1 MILIAELSLWASLF
15 LAAWSAAISYA
26 GGALRLAEFVESG
39 ARALYATFVMA
50 ALASVGLWTA
60 LLARDFSLEYVAA
73 NIGQNTPRHY
83 AFTALWSGQ
92 SGSMLFCAT
101 ILSLCGTVVVA
112 ASGRRSREL
121 VPWATGTL
129 SAILLFLLATT
140 CFAAN
145 PFARSEVTPLDGRGM
160 NPLLQNPA
168 MALHQPML
176 YIGYVA
182 TAVSFAF
189 AIAALLGR
197 RLDANW
203 FDVARRWTVVSWVF
217 LTGAIVLGM
226 RSGYLK
232 PTSGAGWAL
241 NAVEDWSVFPWLT
254 VTASLHSIFARTRLP
269 DRRKWNVVFFAASF
283 LLAVLAVVV
292 TRGGAMT
299 DETTL
304 APSPIG
310 TWFSSFFF
318 LTTGMTVYLIGTR
331 LRDLQAT
338 AGAEA
343 ESTAQNRRRVGE
355 YVVHAGF
362 VISLVAI
369 AAVPFRREYDARLK
383 TGESYQATDP
393 YGHVWRFVSQGVSQ
407 FDRPDHV
414 VAILALDTYRDGK
427 RVGLITSE
435 RRTYR
440 DIQGNQLFPPS
451 VEVGVHSSAGL
462 DTYVTPADIRR
473 EEGSD
478 IARLQVAFNPLVV
491 WLWVGGLV
499 MTAGGLIVLWPHGA
513 RRGTHTEYAV
523 A

>member
-1 MILIAELSLWASLF
+1 MILIAELSLWASLI
-15 LAAWSAAISYA
+15 LAAWSATISYA
-26 GGALRLAEFVESG
+26 GGALRRDEFVESG
-39 ARALYATFVMA
+39 VRGLYATFVMA

-73 NIGQNTPRHY
+73 NISQNTPRRY
-83 AFTALWSGQ
+83 VFTALWSGQ

-101 ILSLCGTVVVA
+101 VLSLCGTVVVA
-112 ASGRRSREL
+112 TSRRRGREL

-129 SAILLFLLATT
+129 SAIVMFLLATT

-176 YIGYVA
+176 FIGYVA

-197 RLDANW
+197 RLDAIW
-203 FDVARRWTVVSWVF
+203 FDVARRWTAVSWFF
-217 LTGAIVLGM
+217 LTIAIVLGM

-232 PTSGAGWAL
+232 PASGGSWAL
-241 NAVEDWSVFPWLT
+241 NAVQNWSLFPWLT
-254 VTASLHSIFARTRLP
+254 ITASLHSTFARTLRH

-283 LLAVLAVVV
+283 LLSVLAVVV
-292 TRGGAMT
+292 TRGGSVS
-299 DETTL
+299 DESTL

-310 TWFSSFFF
+310 TWFSAFFF

-331 LRDLQAT
+331 FRDLQAMP
-338 AGAEA
+338 GREA
-343 ESTAQNRRRVGE
+343 ESTARDRRRVGE
-355 YVVHAGF
+355 YVVHAGL
-362 VISLVAI
+362 VISLVAM
-369 AAVPFRREYDARLK
+369 AGVPFRREYDARLR

-407 FDRPDHV
+407 FDRADHV

-440 DIQGNQLFPPS
+440 DVQGNQLFPPS
-451 VEVGVHSSAGL
+451 VEAGVHSSAGL

-473 EEGSD
+473 EQGSD

-491 WLWVGGLV
+491 WLWVGGIV

-513 RRGTHTEYAV
+513 RRNAHTEYVV